1 MCVYETIHH
10 KNENIHAWYSATDL
24 IFQYSSAA
32 RHESMPILSQNK
44 S

>member
-10 KNENIHAWYSATDL
+10 KNESIHAWYSAADL
-24 IFQYSSAA
+24 IFQYSSAV
-32 RHESMPILSQNK
+32 RHELIANLSQNK